1 MGHGGPA
8 GVSSLTRK
16 LTAPEGN
23 LRGRF
28 LWAAV
33 SAASSTARP
42 WPPKTP
48 GAATSIARGTLFA
61 DAQAGRILLVLVIA
75 FGMLG
80 FVIDVAGGLA
90 RIVFFVRLVGLAL
103 SLAGKAIRRDRGPLI
118 GSIRLTLPAR
128 VSSHAAQ

>member
-1 MGHGGPA
+1 M
-8 GVSSLTRK
+8 
-16 LTAPEGN
+16 
-23 LRGRF
+23 
-28 LWAAV
+28 
-33 SAASSTARP
+33 
-42 WPPKTP
+42 
-48 GAATSIARGTLFA
+48 
-61 DAQAGRILLVLVIA
+61 IA